1 MALIVRRLLIVLTI
15 SSFEFINSNCCDFMA
30 KNEWPDSPDLDEL
43 SLLEAIFHK
52 LQLKSKTIPEFK
64 DALKL

>member
-1 MALIVRRLLIVLTI
+1 
-15 SSFEFINSNCCDFMA
+15 MA